1 MPRSA
6 LAPCVCIAKT
16 QLRRNIAPRL
26 AMAGML
32 ALLAPVLFGTV
43 ALDARAVAIPLEMV
57 IAPSG
62 IVLFPSV
69 FRPEERKE
77 IREVVEAKATNPLVV
92 HIIRLALAILAM
104 LLLILGFLLYLRWN
118 GCHFPFYPYL
128 WGTAAGG
135 LLLGS
140 LAVLTGGL
148 GGNEAVGYMLPM
160 SFYMANLLCKP
171 EQLGPMYL
179 FSMSQGSYTEK
190 YVLALTGGM
199 LIFLTLAVASIV
211 RRKR

>member
-1 MPRSA
+1 
-6 LAPCVCIAKT
+6 
-16 QLRRNIAPRL
+16 
-26 AMAGML
+26 ML

-92 HIIRLALAILAM
+92 HIIRLALAIIAM
-104 LLLILGFLLYLRWN
+104 LFLILGFLLFLRWN

-140 LAVLTGGL
+140 LAMLAGGL

-160 SFYMANLLCKP
+160 SFYMANLLSKP

-190 YVLALTGGM
+190 YVLALAGGM
-199 LIFLTLAVASIV
+199 LIFLALAVASIV
-211 RRKR
+211 RRMR